1 MRKILLP
8 FYEIPT
14 MAKII
19 KQLTIAQV
27 NNAKA
32 AEKIYYLF
40 DGEGLKLVVKPNGV
54 KTWVFNYKRPY
65 TLKRT
70 EKTIGT
76 FPAVSLKDARQKA
89 FEFRQLLA
97 NKIDPHEF
105 EQKQAAEALKEQC
118 STFAVVVHIVFT

>member
-70 EKTIGT
+70 EKLSALIQRYR
-76 FPAVSLKDARQKA
+76 LKMHVKNA
-89 FEFRQLLA
+89 
-97 NKIDPHEF
+97 
-105 EQKQAAEALKEQC
+105 
-118 STFAVVVHIVFT
+118 

>member
-76 FPAVSLKDARQKA
+76 YGFQFLGLKAR
-89 FEFRQLLA
+89 L
-97 NKIDPHEF
+97 
-105 EQKQAAEALKEQC
+105 
-118 STFAVVVHIVFT
+118 

>member
-1 MRKILLP
+1 MRKILLL

-76 FPAVSLKDARQKA
+76 AFKEFIGNHIGHRTPFANATHFGNIKISTIDRVAVMMS
-89 FEFRQLLA
+89 
-97 NKIDPHEF
+97 
-105 EQKQAAEALKEQC
+105 
-118 STFAVVVHIVFT
+118 

>member
-40 DGEGLKLVVKPNGV
+40 DGE
-54 KTWVFNYKRPY
+54 
-65 TLKRT
+65 
-70 EKTIGT
+70 
-76 FPAVSLKDARQKA
+76 
-89 FEFRQLLA
+89 
-97 NKIDPHEF
+97 
-105 EQKQAAEALKEQC
+105 AAETRRQAKRREN
-118 STFAVVVHIVFT
+118 VGV

>member
-1 MRKILLP
+1 
-8 FYEIPT
+8 

-32 AEKIYYLF
+32 GEKIYYLF
-40 DGEGLKLVVKPNGV
+40 DGEGLKLVIKPNGV

-70 EKTIGT
+70 EKNHRHLSHCIVKRCT
-76 FPAVSLKDARQKA
+76 SKSARIPPTLSQ
-89 FEFRQLLA
+89 
-97 NKIDPHEF
+97 
-105 EQKQAAEALKEQC
+105 
-118 STFAVVVHIVFT
+118 

>member
-40 DGEGLKLVVKPNGV
+40 DGRAETRRQAKRRENVGV
-54 KTWVFNYKRPY
+54 
-65 TLKRT
+65 
-70 EKTIGT
+70 
-76 FPAVSLKDARQKA
+76 
-89 FEFRQLLA
+89 
-97 NKIDPHEF
+97 
-105 EQKQAAEALKEQC
+105 
-118 STFAVVVHIVFT
+118 